1 MFDKIGIQVRA
12 GDGGD
17 GAVSFR
23 REKYVPFGGPDGG
36 DGGDGGDVLIQSDSS
51 INNLRFFAHD
61 KFYRADKGGN
71 GRGSQRSG
79 KKGADLV
86 LRVPAGTIVW
96 DAAEE
101 SGGFPLADLERSG
114 QQAIVARGGRGGAGN
129 TRFASSTNQTP
140 RLALKGQAGEEKGLT
155 LEVRLIADVGVI
167 GYPNAGKSTLLT
179 AVSAARPKVASYPF
193 TTLDPVLGVVE
204 VGHRSMLLAEIPGLV
219 DGAHLG
225 RGLGHDFLRHIMRT
239 RILIHLID
247 GSSSS
252 PVADM
257 TNVNVE
263 LSLFDAAL
271 AEKPQLVAVNKIDL
285 PEVQTRLDDIR
296 QAFRDVG
303 TPVSFIS
310 ADSGEGTAE
319 LMANTMQVLQQR
331 TAAAMA
337 SDKAAE
343 TVFRPKPRDTGAT
356 VYRAE
361 DTFVIVADVLERIV
375 ARVDI
380 SDPEVRWQLQ
390 GQMDRMGISRE
401 LLKAGVEPGDK
412 IRCGDIEW
420 QW

>member
-1 MFDKIGIQVRA
+1 MFDKIGIHVRA

-36 DGGDGGDVLIQSDSS
+36 DGGDGGDVLIQADSS
-51 INNLRFFAHD
+51 INNLRFFARN
-61 KFYRADKGGN
+61 KLYRADNGGN

-79 KKGADLV
+79 KKGADLL

-96 DAAEE
+96 DTVEE
-101 SGGFPLADLERSG
+101 SGDFPLADLERSG
-114 QQAIVARGGRGGAGN
+114 QQAVIARGGRGGSGN

-193 TTLDPVLGVVE
+193 TTLDPVLGVAE

-263 LSLFDAAL
+263 LSLFDPVL

-285 PEVQTRLDDIR
+285 PEVQTQLDDIR
-296 QAFRDVG
+296 QAFRSVG
-303 TPVSFIS
+303 TSVYFIS

-319 LMANTMQVLQQR
+319 LMADTMQVLQQR
-331 TAAAMA
+331 TAEAIAG
-337 SDKAAE
+337 DKVAE
-343 TVFRPKPRDTGAT
+343 TVFRPKPRDTVTT

-380 SDPEVRWQLQ
+380 NNPEVRWQLQ
-390 GQMDRMGISRE
+390 GQMDRMGISRD
-401 LLKAGVEPGDK
+401 LLKEGVKPGDK
-412 IRCGDIEW
+412 IRCGDTEW